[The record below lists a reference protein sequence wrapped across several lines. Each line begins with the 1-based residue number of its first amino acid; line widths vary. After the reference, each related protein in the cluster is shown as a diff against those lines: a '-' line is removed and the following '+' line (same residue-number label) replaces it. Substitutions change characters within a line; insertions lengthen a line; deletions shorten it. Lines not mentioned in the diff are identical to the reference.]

1 MLPLGNRCFQ
11 LLFFRISTF
20 LTLSQ
25 KHMDNLLKPPES
37 VCGMRVLDRKLFEK
51 TLEVPVITLKDI
63 KVSAVLPVLKKYLLK
78 VEKLKPIQ
86 HVNPEEI
93 LIYLSPMLVQQW
105 ESIPEDVRQRLH
117 SEHIKDENFKKILYT
132 FKYEN
137 FTAEEILRAIL
148 PPDKEG
154 LSSFTKVGHIVH
166 LNLREHLLPYKNV
179 IAEILLDKVP
189 GCRTVVNK
197 TNIIDNTYRNFTMDI
212 LIGDPDMLTTVK
224 ENNCKFKFD
233 FSKVYWNSRLCTEH
247 ERIVNKFQ
255 EGDVLFDVFAGVG
268 PFAVPAGKKKCTVFA
283 NDLNPESFKWLKY
296 NFEANKVDQ
305 TYYKL
310 FNRDGHDFIK
320 NDIKLLLP
328 KFLECEKNVYIT
340 MNLPAMALEFLNSFV
355 GLFSHEILPE
365 YSKPPL
371 VFVYC
376 FAKGEDCMEITKN
389 KIKDTVAYDLSDKIV
404 DVFRVRT
411 VSSLKEMMRVT
422 VRLDRDI
429 LIADRKRKLEDHF
442 NDIQNKKVILDHSDG
457 KEQEK
462 VK

>member
-1 MLPLGNRCFQ
+1 MSSLGKRYFQ
-11 LLFFRISTF
+11 LLFFRIST

-25 KHMDNLLKPPES
+25 KHMDSSLKPPES
-37 VCGMRVLDRKLFEK
+37 VRGMKVLDRNLFEK
-51 TLEVPVITLKDI
+51 TLEVPVLALKDI
-63 KVSAVLPVLKKYLLK
+63 KVSSVLPVLKKYLLK

-86 HVNPEEI
+86 HVDTEEI
-93 LIYLSPMLVQQW
+93 FIYLNPTIVQQW
-105 ESIPEDVRQRLH
+105 ESIPEDVRQSLY
-117 SEHIKDENFKKILYT
+117 SEQIKDEYFKKISYT

-137 FTAEEILRAIL
+137 FTAEEILRAVL

-166 LNLREHLLPYKNV
+166 LNLRDHLLPYKNV

-197 TNIIDNTYRNFTMDI
+197 ANIIDNTYRNFAMDI
-212 LIGDPDMLTTVK
+212 LIGDPDRLTTVK
-224 ENNCKFKFD
+224 ENNCRFKFD

-247 ERIVNKFQ
+247 ERIVNKLQ
-255 EGDVLFDVFAGVG
+255 KGDVLFDVFAGVG
-268 PFAVPAGKKKCTVFA
+268 PFAVPAGKKKCSVFA
-283 NDLNPESFKWLKY
+283 NDLNPESFNWLKY

-310 FNRDGHDFIK
+310 YNRDGHDFIK

-328 KFLECEKNVYIT
+328 KFLEDDKNVYIT

-355 GLFSHEILPE
+355 GLFNKEALPE

-371 VFVYC
+371 IFVYC

-389 KIKDTVAYDLSDKIV
+389 KIKDTVTYDLSNKIV
-404 DVFRVRT
+404 DIFRVRT
-411 VSSLKEMMRVT
+411 VSSLKEMMRIT
-422 VRLDRDI
+422 LRLERDI
-429 LIADRKRKLEDHF
+429 LLADRKRKLEDHC
-442 NDIQNKKVILDHSDG
+442 NAVESKKIILDHSDG
-457 KEQEK
+457 KEQEEIK
-462 VK
+462 